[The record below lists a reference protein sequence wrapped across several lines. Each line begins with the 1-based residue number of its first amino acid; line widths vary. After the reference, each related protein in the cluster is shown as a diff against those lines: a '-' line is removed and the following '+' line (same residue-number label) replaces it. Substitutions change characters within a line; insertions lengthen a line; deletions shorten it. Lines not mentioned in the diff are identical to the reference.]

1 MLRVGWIVAGW
12 APGVLRIPSRIRFH
26 WITWSGEVAGAAVA
40 GGAFVER
47 VGRATRA

>member
-26 WITWSGEVAGAAVA
+26 WITWSGDVVGAAVT
-40 GGAFVER
+40 GAFVAR